1 MEDEKFAY
9 WGKEFYNSDMQKLLK
24 KQNINHYSTY
34 SVMKVLVVE
43 WFNRTLK
50 NDNNVE
56 TIYTMEITNGSTS
69 CRISYQITTPS
80 SELLVCV
87 SLMLLP
93 RSPTD
98 SYHGLQSHKNCRTR
112 AIQSGWFGTREQIQ
126 VFDKDYTPNWSTE
139 V

>member
-69 CRISYQITTPS
+69 AASRIK
-80 SELLVCV
+80 
-87 SLMLLP
+87 
-93 RSPTD
+93 
-98 SYHGLQSHKNCRTR
+98 LQRPQAN
-112 AIQSGWFGTREQIQ
+112 
-126 VFDKDYTPNWSTE
+126 Y
-139 V
+139 